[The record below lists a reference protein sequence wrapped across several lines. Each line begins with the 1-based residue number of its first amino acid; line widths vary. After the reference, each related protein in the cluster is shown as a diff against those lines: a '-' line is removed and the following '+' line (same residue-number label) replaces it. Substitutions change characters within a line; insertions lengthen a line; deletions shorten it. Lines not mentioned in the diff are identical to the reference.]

1 MRLRILTSLAAL
13 LVSVLSGLPV
23 AAQGSPRDSAE
34 VRQLLLSHSDAWNRK
49 DAKGA
54 AAIYLS
60 EADILTPGGDR
71 VQGRQAIEA
80 AHAGDFSADTA
91 GGGSRNSHPFE
102 TLWMRFLR
110 SDLALVEV
118 ETRFDFPPDSSGPVR
133 PERSTLFLVLKK
145 EHGHWGVLAQRTMQP
160 KP

>member
-1 MRLRILTSLAAL
+1 MRLPTLTSLAAL
-13 LVSVLSGLPV
+13 LGSVAYGLPV
-23 AAQGSPRDSAE
+23 AAQGSPKDSAE
-34 VRQLLLSHSDAWNRK
+34 VRQLLLSQSDAWNRK

-54 AAIYLS
+54 GAVYLP

-80 AHAGDFSADTA
+80 AHAGDFAADTA
-91 GGGSRNSHPFE
+91 GGGSRNSHPLE

-133 PERSTLFLVLKK
+133 PERSTLFLVLRK
-145 EHGHWGVLAQRTMQP
+145 EHGHWGILAQRTLLP
-160 KP
+160 RP

>member
-1 MRLRILTSLAAL
+1 MRRPILTSLAVLLL
-13 LVSVLSGLPV
+13 LVLGGLPV

-34 VRQLLLSHSDAWNRK
+34 VRRLLLSHSDAWNRK
-49 DAKGA
+49 DAKDA
-54 AAIYLS
+54 ATVYLP

-80 AHAGDFSADTA
+80 AHAADFAADTA
-91 GGGSRNSHPFE
+91 GGGSRNSHPLE

-133 PERSTLFLVLKK
+133 PERSTLFLVLRKD
-145 EHGHWGVLAQRTMQP
+145 HGHWGVLAQRTLQP